1 MRTSRGVVLWG
12 LGHHSVGVTNEQQVE
27 GVFLVLGAVY
37 RQVFQLEVSALI
49 LEHIHFRQIKQTLG
63 SVVLVEEI
71 VTIGIVNF
79 QVADVDLE
87 RGVCL
92 LLDMVK
98 DVRNCAWNQTSVRVA
113 FSSSSDCK
121 CLA

>member
-63 SVVLVEEI
+63 GVVLVEEI

-98 DVRNCAWNQTSVRVA
+98 DV
-113 FSSSSDCK
+113 
-121 CLA
+121 